1 LPVGP
6 PKDEVDA
13 RGRATL
19 KTLIVAGVTEMVVG
33 RGMPESILPGRPER
47 ERVAVITQPGATH
60 IALEVAGRLREGGL
74 QVEVIGVPDREEA
87 KTLVVAGSV
96 YEALARFGL
105 GRHDTVVGVG
115 GGSVSDLAGFVAGTW
130 LRGVEVVHVPTTLLA
145 AVDASIGGKTGVNL
159 AGKNLV
165 GVFWHPTRVVVD
177 VGALEQLPTTLR
189 REGLAEALKTGLVG
203 DRDLFELL
211 EREGE
216 TASLEEVVTRAAG
229 VKVRVVGADERE
241 TGLRA
246 ILNFGHTIGH
256 AVEYA
261 SPLSHGESVAVGMVA
276 ASRISEDRLRFQ
288 ALGRVTA
295 AIERLGLPTGVGG
308 LERARVED
316 LLRHDKKRDADGI
329 RMILLRAPGDPVIEH
344 VTGDEIGLGLD
355 AIGL

>member
-1 LPVGP
+1 
-6 PKDEVDA
+6 
-13 RGRATL
+13 
-19 KTLIVAGVTEMVVG
+19 
-33 RGMPESILPGRPER
+33 
-47 ERVAVITQPGATH
+47 
-60 IALEVAGRLREGGL
+60 
-74 QVEVIGVPDREEA
+74 
-87 KTLVVAGSV
+87 V

-105 GRHDTVVGVG
+105 GRHDTVLGVG

-130 LRGVEVVHVPTTLLA
+130 LRGVEVIHVPTTLLA
-145 AVDASIGGKTGVNL
+145 AVDAAIGGKTGVNL

-165 GVFWHPTRVVVD
+165 GVFWHPTRVIVD
-177 VGALEQLPTTLR
+177 VDTLDQLPTTLR

-216 TASLEEVVTRAAG
+216 SAPLEDVVTMAAS
-229 VKVRVVGADERE
+229 VKVRVVGEDERE

-246 ILNFGHTIGH
+246 ILNFGHTVGH

-276 ASRISEDRLRFQ
+276 AGRISEERLRFQ
-288 ALGRVTA
+288 GLERVIG
-295 AIERLGLPTGVGG
+295 AISSLGLPTRVDG

-316 LLRHDKKRDADGI
+316 LLRHDKKRDAGGH
-329 RMILLRAPGDPVIEH
+329 RMVLLRAVADPVVEH
-344 VTGDEIGLGLD
+344 VSEEEIELGLD